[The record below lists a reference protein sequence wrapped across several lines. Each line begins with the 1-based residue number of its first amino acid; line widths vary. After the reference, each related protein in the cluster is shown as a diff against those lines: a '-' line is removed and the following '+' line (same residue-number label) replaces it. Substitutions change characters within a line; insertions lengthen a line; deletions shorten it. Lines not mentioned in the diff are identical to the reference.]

1 MDGQRVGR
9 QMTEADRA
17 DRDGVTPG
25 AASSACSYRGG
36 FSTGVLERGI
46 SNLLVFLGVVA

>member
-17 DRDGVTPG
+17 DRDVDYTGR
-25 AASSACSYRGG
+25 SQQCLRYRGG
-36 FSTGVLERGI
+36 FRTGVLERGI
-46 SNLLVFLGVVA
+46 SNLLVFWK